1 MRNQMFH
8 TSYPSPLADNILGEL
23 FVVSAP
29 SGAGKTSLVRQ
40 LLADEAGAAVSVS
53 HTTRPPRPGE
63 INGQHYHFVDKATFQ
78 ALALSGAFLE
88 SAEVFGNYYGTS
100 FRAVEQLLWA
110 GRRVILEIDWQG
122 AQQVSKKFQQVCRIF
137 IIPPSLKVLE
147 ERLQGRG
154 QDSAAVIQGRMA
166 KACAE
171 ISHYQEFDYIVVNDN
186 FASALSDLKA
196 ILRAEGLRRHRQEA
210 RQAALLA
217 SLRCW

>member
-1 MRNQMFH
+1 MSDFVFH
-8 TSYPSPLADNILGEL
+8 VPCPGDL
-23 FVVSAP
+23 FVISAP

-40 LLADEAGAAVSVS
+40 LLAEEVSAAVSVS

-63 INGQHYHFVDKATFQ
+63 INGQHYHFVDRATFQ

-100 FRAVEQLLWA
+100 FSAVERLLWA

-122 AQQVSKKFQQVCRIF
+122 AQQVAKRFQEVCRIF
-137 IIPPSLKVLE
+137 IVPPSLAVLE

-154 QDSAAVIQGRMA
+154 QDSAEVIQARMA

-171 ISHYQEFDYIVVNDN
+171 ISHYQEFDYIVVNDD
-186 FASALSDLKA
+186 FSSAVQDLKA
-196 ILRAEGLRRHRQEA
+196 IFRAEGLRRHRQEQ
-210 RQAALLA
+210 RQAALFA